1 MTAVP
6 PPSGAAG
13 DLAIRTAQ
21 LRRSFPTGLAV
32 DGLTLELPRGE
43 VLALLGPNGAGK
55 TTTVRLLNGVLRP
68 DSGTSSVL
76 GFDPATQGDE
86 LRRHTG
92 VLTENAGLDDR
103 LTAQE
108 NVALTAQMRGINR
121 ADAAARTSRLL
132 AQFGLGD
139 RAAHAVQGMSTG
151 ERKRV
156 ALARAMIHDPELLFL
171 DEPTSGLD
179 PAATRAVIELV
190 QTLARERGRTVVL
203 CTHFLAEAGQVA
215 DRLAVLHQGQ
225 LCASGRPS
233 DLAREFFPK
242 LAVSLD
248 LGRPATEAELLE
260 LCALRNVH
268 EACGTPAGATVR
280 VDSREDVPL
289 LVNHLVAL
297 QWTIYGATPQ
307 VMTLE
312 DVYFAIEARVH
323 ANAPVPADQRIVTT
337 AATLGDLDGRAA

>member
-1 MTAVP
+1 VTP
-6 PPSGAAG
+6 F
-13 DLAIRTAQ
+13 AIRTAH
-21 LRRSFPTGLAV
+21 LRRSFPTGVAV
-32 DGLTLELPRGE
+32 DDLTLEVPRGE

-103 LTAQE
+103 LTAHE
-108 NVALTAQMRGINR
+108 NVELTARMRAMSR
-121 ADAAARTSRLL
+121 TDAATRATTLL
-132 AQFGLGD
+132 SQFGLHD
-139 RAAHAVQGMSTG
+139 RGHHPVQGMSTG

-215 DRLAVLHQGQ
+215 DRLAVLHQGR
-225 LCASGRPS
+225 LVASGRPS
-233 DLAREFFPK
+233 DLAREFFPG
-242 LAVSLD
+242 LAVALD
-248 LGRPATEAELLE
+248 LGRPATDDELLT

-268 EACGTPAGATVR
+268 EACATPVGATVR
-280 VDSREDVPL
+280 VDGRDDVPL
-289 LVNHLVAL
+289 LVNHLVGEH
-297 QWTIYGATPQ
+297 WTIYGATPQ

-323 ANAPVPADQRIVTT
+323 ANSDTPADQRIVTT
-337 AATLGDLDGRAA
+337 AATLGGLDGRAA

>member
-1 MTAVP
+1 V
-6 PPSGAAG
+6 
-13 DLAIRTAQ
+13 Q
-21 LRRSFPTGLAV
+21 LRRSFPTGVAV
-32 DGLTLELPRGE
+32 EDLTLEVPRGE

-108 NVALTAQMRGINR
+108 NVALTARMRGIPR
-121 ADAAARTSRLL
+121 IDAEARTTKLL
-132 AQFGLGD
+132 AQFGLGE
-139 RAAHAVQGMSTG
+139 RANHPVQGMSTG

-215 DRLAVLHQGQ
+215 DRLAVLHRGR
-225 LCASGRPS
+225 LHASGRPE
-233 DLAREFFPK
+233 DLAKEFFPG
-242 LAVSLD
+242 LAVALD
-248 LGRPATEAELLE
+248 LNRPATDDELLA
-260 LCALRNVH
+260 LCALRSVH
-268 EACGTPAGATVR
+268 EACATPTGARVR
-280 VDSREDVPL
+280 VDGRDDVPL
-289 LVNHLVAL
+289 LVNHLVSEH
-297 QWTIYGATPQ
+297 WSIYGATPQ

-312 DVYFAIEARVH
+312 DVYFAIEARVQASAEPTEEH
-323 ANAPVPADQRIVTT
+323 RIVTT